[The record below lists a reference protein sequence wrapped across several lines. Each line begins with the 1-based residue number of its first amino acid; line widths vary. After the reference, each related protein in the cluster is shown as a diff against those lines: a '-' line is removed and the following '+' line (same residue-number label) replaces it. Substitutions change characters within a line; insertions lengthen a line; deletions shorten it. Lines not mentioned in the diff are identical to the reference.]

1 MADIRGGADAAASA
15 AMVRT
20 VLSGE
25 PGARLDM
32 VLLNAGTALM
42 AAGKAA
48 DIREGMALARELIQS
63 GAALGKLDALAAF
76 AGA

>member
-1 MADIRGGADAAASA
+1 
-15 AMVRT
+15 
-20 VLSGE
+20 
-25 PGARLDM
+25 M

-42 AAGKAA
+42 AAGRTA